1 MRSKMDEGW
10 LNNNSKWMSSSV
22 NQAFK
27 ELDYGR
33 FSQTAYAKSQLCSKM
48 SLQRNANFDRGD
60 QWHGPPAHGHML

>member
-1 MRSKMDEGW
+1 MRSKMDDGW

-33 FSQTAYAKSQLCSKM
+33 FSQTAYAKSQLCSKT
-48 SLQRNANFDRGD
+48 SLQRNANYSGD
-60 QWHGPPAHGHML
+60 QWGGPSGAS

>member
-1 MRSKMDEGW
+1 MDEGW

-33 FSQTAYAKSQLCSKM
+33 FSQTAYAKSQLCSKT
-48 SLQRNANFDRGD
+48 SLQRNANYSGD
-60 QWHGPPAHGHML
+60 QWGGPSGAS